1 MQDQFQI
8 SRVDFGNFQL
18 EYDLVPS
25 SCFPNLKRIDEKYV
39 ALLRFIT
46 PGASVLAV
54 LTMGQL
60 EFWFECLELS
70 AAHGGAYMKILPIMS
85 GVREDGNL
93 YAKTYNNKLI
103 FRSGDMIISINP
115 ADRLKEFARHINEI
129 WHELDALEETW

>member
-1 MQDQFQI
+1 MNEI
-8 SRVDFGNFQL
+8 IAIPRKDFGNFQL

-60 EFWFECLELS
+60 ERWFECLKLS

-85 GVREDGNL
+85 GLRENENL
-93 YAKTYNNKLI
+93 HAKVYNNKLI
-103 FRSGDMIISINP
+103 FRSGDMIISIDP
-115 ADRLKEFARHINEI
+115 ADCLKEFARHINNI
-129 WHELDALEETW
+129 WHELDGLEETW